1 MGSTFEDLAA
11 EVAIKVPPLTADDV
25 VGLKAA
31 FDQDQ
36 TDGGSRVAMMLQ
48 AIADGGRAPDKTGWQ
63 VAADVFA
70 TAEKVAGEA
79 APFIG
84 FLTSLAAL

>member
-1 MGSTFEDLAA
+1 
-11 EVAIKVPPLTADDV
+11 
-25 VGLKAA
+25 
-31 FDQDQ
+31 
-36 TDGGSRVAMMLQ
+36 MMLQ